1 MPDLVTAVDSVNYFI
16 YTKKYIKKVTRK
28 SDFFVVKN
36 IFLQLQLLIQ
46 SFQLVDIAGN
56 QTQSLIPEIG
66 AVGIEPERFE
76 QLIIIGNCG
85 FAQHIQIFVRKVL
98 DAAFLTDLIQRID
111 QTIGKGIGIDIE
123 RQKEEMPDLHP
134 DIGAV
139 FVDIDIASQTVAH
152 FLKPYLA
159 EAVFGKLAVL
169 SFIMTAGFEEVK
181 GNLPN
186 GGINHIVDFTG
197 NQAEFGSVVF
207 QTAQQRLESYH
218 FAENRGDFLRGHPA
232 VFVQI
237 AVFGAQLM
245 MAAMAKFM
253 RQSQNIIL
261 FAGKFSSR

>member
-1 MPDLVTAVDSVNYFI
+1 
-16 YTKKYIKKVTRK
+16 
-28 SDFFVVKN
+28 
-36 IFLQLQLLIQ
+36 
-46 SFQLVDIAGN
+46 
-56 QTQSLIPEIG
+56 
-66 AVGIEPERFE
+66 
-76 QLIIIGNCG
+76 
-85 FAQHIQIFVRKVL
+85 
-98 DAAFLTDLIQRID
+98 
-111 QTIGKGIGIDIE
+111 
-123 RQKEEMPDLHP
+123 MPDLHP

-197 NQAEFGSVVF
+197 NQAEFGPVVL
-207 QTAQQRLESYH
+207 QAAQQRLESYH
-218 FAENRGDFLRGHPA
+218 FAENRGDFFGSHPA

-245 MAAMAKFM
+245 MAAMTEFM
-253 RQSQNIIL
+253 RQSQDIIL
-261 FAGKFSSR
+261 KMARSSILSNLYDLIGLSVQWQDFFIGTFKMYNQPVNVSHEKVLQAIKDRDPERASMLMGKHLTDVVDNAKKLYLE